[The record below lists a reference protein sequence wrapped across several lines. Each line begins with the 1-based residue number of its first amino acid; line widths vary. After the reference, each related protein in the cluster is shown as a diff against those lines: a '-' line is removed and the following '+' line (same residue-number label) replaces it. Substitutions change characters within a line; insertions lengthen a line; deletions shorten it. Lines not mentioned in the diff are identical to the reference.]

1 MERMT
6 KIDPRLVGGR
16 PFVVQSMDPDNA
28 EIPEPTIIWEKGNA
42 GILVYGDI
50 IDRLFLLEEDRYK
63 PAVTAAQPE
72 PMTRE
77 KILDAAKRCVCGD
90 REEDYGTAL
99 RKLAG
104 LTCETQRGLMDAALL
119 AAQILAVED
128 AALAAKLDAYVKEN
142 PIPSMNFLTD
152 GKGNVAFLDLPLGLY
167 FIKQTNA
174 APGYAVC
181 SPMLVTVPMAGTD
194 GYVYDVNATP
204 KTQVA
209 KLTDVTIRKVWN
221 TDASTKA
228 AESVTVELLRN
239 GAETIHI
246 ELEQTDGEATSHDV
260 IAVIEGTE
268 KADEAIVL
276 TGHYDSLPV
285 GPGAWDNATG
295 SAALM
300 GLYHYFLENAPKRTM
315 YFVWCG
321 SEEQG
326 LLGSKA
332 FIEQHAELVEKNIK
346 FCFNFD
352 MCGTVLG
359 PNNIMITG
367 DKNLE
372 DFVDAFCR
380 EVGYSARTRV
390 GVHSSD
396 SAPFADK
403 GIPGIGLSRGT
414 KTAEI
419 HTSYDTMF
427 PLGEKALKANI
438 CFASKMIS
446 RVANSVILPVDTGMP
461 ENIKKELDKYFQRT
475 AK

>member
-1 MERMT
+1 MNYNAYSPLKFVEELSFPRYGGTEAEHKAAQLIAAKVNAVGSAELMPFGIPAPKYQSHVT
-6 KIDPRLVGGR
+6 K
-16 PFVVQSMDPDNA
+16 
-28 EIPEPTIIWEKGNA
+28 
-42 GILVYGDI
+42 
-50 IDRLFLLEEDRYK
+50 
-63 PAVTAAQPE
+63 VTAPFEQVIDTVPFGLCSAPA
-72 PMTRE
+72 PG
-77 KILDAAKRCVCGD
+77 LDLELYYAERGVASDFWAKEDLSGCVVMINKLTLD
-90 REEDYGTAL
+90 VYKEL
-99 RKLAG
+99 VKRKA
-104 LTCETQRGLMDAALL
+104 AALFVIMGKYYHKDHGEAGMYARNHRPKFL
-119 AAQILAVED
+119 ELGAIPAFYISAHD
-128 AALAAKLDAYVKEN
+128 A
-142 PIPSMNFLTD
+142 T
-152 GKGNVAFLDLPLGLY
+152 
-167 FIKQTNA
+167 
-174 APGYAVC
+174 
-181 SPMLVTVPMAGTD
+181 
-194 GYVYDVNATP
+194 
-204 KTQVA
+204 
-209 KLTDVTIRKVWN
+209 
-221 TDASTKA
+221 
-228 AESVTVELLRN
+228 ELLRS
-239 GAETIHI
+239 GAKTIHI
-246 ELEQTDGEATSHDV
+246 ELEQTEFEATSHDV
-260 IAVIEGTE
+260 LAVIEGTE
-268 KADEAIVL
+268 KPEESIVI
-276 TGHYDSLPV
+276 TGHYDSLPLCD
-285 GPGAWDNATG
+285 GAWDNATG

-300 GLYHYFLENAPKRTM
+300 GLYLYFLENAPKRTM

-403 GIPGIGLSRGT
+403 GIPGIGISRGT

-461 ENIKKELDKYFQRT
+461 ESIKKELDKYFQRT